1 MRDIF
6 HDAASG
12 SEKKR
17 NCPKAD
23 KERKFSTEDADEPF
37 SAFCFTIRFRLSRH
51 GREHIESAS
60 TMQSVRTRSLSRT
73 ISRRCVSSVAS
84 WLHNMNDRISVSPDE
99 AICVRKD

>member
-23 KERKFSTEDADEPF
+23 KERKFSTENADETF
-37 SAFCFTIRFRLSRH
+37 GGFCFTSRFRLSRH
-51 GREHIESAS
+51 GREHIEFILV
-60 TMQSVRTRSLSRT
+60 MQSANDDLNALSGFGPAQ
-73 ISRRCVSSVAS
+73 RRP
-84 WLHNMNDRISVSPDE
+84 L
-99 AICVRKD
+99 AI